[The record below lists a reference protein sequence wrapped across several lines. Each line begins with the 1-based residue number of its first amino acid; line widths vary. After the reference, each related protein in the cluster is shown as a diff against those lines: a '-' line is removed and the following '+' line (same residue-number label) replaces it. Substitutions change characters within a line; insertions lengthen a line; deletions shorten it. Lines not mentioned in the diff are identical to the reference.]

1 MKLLVAIMTCHRLDY
16 YIDDLTVDWCTQKN
30 LRCLDQQA
38 RVNTIRKTWL
48 TLLPP
53 HDPAI
58 LQDVEIDYSFFYGTK
73 LRDSNDRK
81 LKAILPLR
89 QPLADEIF
97 LDCGDNY
104 TQNPAKMKA
113 ICRWALDHGYDY
125 LLRCDD
131 DTFVFPERLLST
143 DWATFDYSGS
153 CSNNDFHPGGCMF
166 LSRRMMELVINAPVT
181 NYADDV
187 WIGKV
192 ARDHTVPIHHIPNMR
207 NQWGTGY
214 KVPLDID
221 PTGIASFH
229 SCTPEVMRKLY
240 ASRNA
245 ETPAVGTSTT

>member
-1 MKLLVAIMTCHRLDY
+1 
-16 YIDDLTVDWCTQKN
+16 
-30 LRCLDQQA
+30 
-38 RVNTIRKTWL
+38 
-48 TLLPP
+48 
-53 HDPAI
+53 
-58 LQDVEIDYSFFYGTK
+58 
-73 LRDSNDRK
+73 
-81 LKAILPLR
+81 
-89 QPLADEIF
+89 
-97 LDCGDNY
+97 
-104 TQNPAKMKA
+104 
-113 ICRWALDHGYDY
+113 
-125 LLRCDD
+125 
-131 DTFVFPERLLST
+131 
-143 DWATFDYSGS
+143 
-153 CSNNDFHPGGCMF
+153 
-166 LSRRMMELVINAPVT
+166 MMELVINAPVT